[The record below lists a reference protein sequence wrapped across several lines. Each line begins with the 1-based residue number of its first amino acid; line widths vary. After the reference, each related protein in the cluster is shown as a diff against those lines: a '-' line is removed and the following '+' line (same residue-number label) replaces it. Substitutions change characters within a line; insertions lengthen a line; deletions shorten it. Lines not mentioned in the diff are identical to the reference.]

1 MEKHAIIVGA
11 GIAGLWCAR
20 ELSGLGL
27 ESVLVEQGPYP
38 GGHVAKFCC
47 KATDRCQRCGACL
60 LEDVLE
66 KVGTH
71 TQVTSLLRTTVQSV
85 ERCNGTFHA
94 ELLQR
99 PVRIVPDLCD
109 LCGACEKAC
118 PEPGALVRS
127 PLGDKLVLDEARCR
141 FFRAGSCRACV
152 DVCPHNAFRMDD
164 TPQTIVVD
172 AGSVILATG
181 FQPFDPLEKPRFGYG
196 RVPGVMTA
204 LELETM
210 LRAENWT
217 TDTGAGQI
225 RSAAFI
231 QCVGSRDP
239 SIGRDYCSR
248 VCCGY
253 GLRSARLL
261 KSRFPTIDVSMFY
274 MDIQT
279 YDRDFEQR
287 LSRAA
292 EEVRLIRSIPGEI
305 RSSPDGRAE
314 VIYHGPDERRVA
326 ESFDIVVLS
335 IGISP
340 HPIGEFLDVKSN
352 VDGFAGLDGES
363 VETGADGLFVA
374 GTAQGPRSIEETIS
388 HAIRASAAAAAY
400 VRRSSRGDD
409 R

>member
-38 GGHVAKFCC
+38 GGHVAHFCC

-60 LEDVLE
+60 LEDVLDR
-66 KVGTH
+66 VGTH
-71 TQVTSLLRTTVQSV
+71 AEITSLLRTRVQRV
-85 ERCNGTFHA
+85 ERRNGAFRA
-94 ELLQR
+94 ELLQQ
-99 PVRIVPDLCD
+99 PVRIVPEQCD

-127 PLGDKLVLDEARCR
+127 PVDYTLVVNEARCR
-141 FFRAGSCRACV
+141 FFRDGTCRACV
-152 DVCPHNAFRMDD
+152 DLCPNDAFRMDEA
-164 TPQTIVVD
+164 PQTIIVD
-172 AGSVILATG
+172 AESVILATG
-181 FQPFDPLEKPRFGYG
+181 FQPFDPAEKPRFGYG
-196 RVPGVMTA
+196 RVPGVMTG

-210 LRAENWT
+210 LRLDNWT
-217 TDTGAGQI
+217 TEAGDGQI
-225 RSAAFI
+225 RSVAFI

-253 GLRSARLL
+253 GLRLARLL
-261 KSRFPTIDVSMFY
+261 KSRFPAIDVSMFY

-279 YDRDFEQR
+279 YDRDFEER
-287 LSRAA
+287 LARAA

-305 RSSPDGRAE
+305 RSSGDGRAE

-326 ESFDIVVLS
+326 ESFDMVVLS
-335 IGISP
+335 VGISP
-340 HPIGEFLDVKSN
+340 HPVGDFLDVESN
-352 VDGFAGLDGES
+352 VDGFSGMDGES
-363 VETGADGLFVA
+363 VNTSTEGFFVA

-388 HAIRASAAAAAY
+388 HATKAAAAAAAY

>member
-1 MEKHAIIVGA
+1 M
-11 GIAGLWCAR
+11 
-20 ELSGLGL
+20 GL
-27 ESVLVEQGPYP
+27 ESLLVERAAFP
-38 GGHVAKFCC
+38 GGHVAQFCC

-60 LEDVLE
+60 LEDVSE
-66 KVGTH
+66 NIAH
-71 TQVTSLLRTTVQSV
+71 SRVTSLLRTTV
-85 ERCNGTFHA
+85 ERVKREDGGFHV

-99 PVRIVPDLCD
+99 PIRVVPEQCD

-127 PLGDKLVLDEARCR
+127 PLDGTLLVDEEKCR
-141 FFRAGSCRACV
+141 FFRDASCKACIE
-152 DVCPHNAFRMDD
+152 VCPHDAFRLDD
-164 TPQTIVVD
+164 PARTIEVE
-172 AGSVILATG
+172 AGTVILGTG
-181 FQPFDPLEKPRFGYG
+181 FKPFDPSEKPRFGYG

-217 TDTGAGQI
+217 DNSGDKQI
-225 RSAAFI
+225 KSAAFI

-239 SIGRDYCSR
+239 AIGKNYCSR

-253 GLRSARLL
+253 ALRLARLL
-261 KSRFPTIDVSMFY
+261 RSRTPSIDLAMFY

-287 LSRAA
+287 LSQAA

-305 RSSPDGRAE
+305 RSSSDGRAE
-314 VIYHGPDERRVA
+314 VIYHGPDERRVT
-326 ESFDIVVLS
+326 ETFDIVVLS

-340 HPIGEFLDVKSN
+340 NPISDLLRSEPN
-352 VDGFAGLDGES
+352 MDGFAGMDGES
-363 VETGADGLFVA
+363 VETGSEGIFVA
-374 GTAQGPRSIEETIS
+374 GTAQGPRSIEDTIS
-388 HAIRASAAAAAY
+388 HAIRASAAAASY
-400 VRRSSRGDD
+400 LRKTLRGED